1 MSKRLSY
8 HASEISQ
15 VTSVK
20 RRTPLCLA
28 PMALLIVEAI
38 LGIKNLLLGSNPLE
52 VSKTSESKFRN
63 GNQKQKI
70 QAIGPLFYIRP
81 L

>member
-1 MSKRLSY
+1 MRPKSVRSRVSKGEPPY
-8 HASEISQ
+8 AW
-15 VTSVK
+15 
-20 RRTPLCLA
+20 LA

-70 QAIGPLFYIRP
+70 QAIGPLFYIEP